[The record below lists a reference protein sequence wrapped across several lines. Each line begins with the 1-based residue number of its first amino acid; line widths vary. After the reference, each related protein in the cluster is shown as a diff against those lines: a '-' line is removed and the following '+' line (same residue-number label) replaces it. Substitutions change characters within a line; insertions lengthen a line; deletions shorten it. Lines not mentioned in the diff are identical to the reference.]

1 MLEYKD
7 LEVRAASG
15 LHEDCL
21 TIIQCHVP
29 KGSGILDLAAGTGA
43 FSARLVDAGYGV
55 TSNDIDDKSWQ
66 PTHIPKLTLDLDKP
80 LEPFLPA
87 AGYEAVVAMEV
98 IEHLQNPS
106 KLLDDCRRLVAPD
119 GVILLSTPNVMD
131 IESRLIFLR
140 SGFFFHISP
149 QSYFATG
156 HRTILPYWLLELLF
170 DKAGLEIV
178 EKHWGGE
185 VPSSGSGPIWRTWV
199 KRIVKGLAR
208 LYIKSPNSKELEA
221 NYLIYLLRVKS
232 DSALEDTT

>member
-7 LEVRAASG
+7 LEVRAAAG

-21 TIIQCHVP
+21 KIFQRFVPEGSEII
-29 KGSGILDLAAGTGA
+29 DLAAGAGA
-43 FSARLVDAGYGV
+43 FSERLVDAGYSV

-87 AGYEAVVAMEV
+87 AGYKAVVAMEV
-98 IEHLQNPS
+98 IEHLRNPS
-106 KLLDDCRRLVAPD
+106 KLLDDCKRLVAPD
-119 GVILLSTPNVMD
+119 GVILLSTPNVSD

-140 SGFFFHISP
+140 SGFFFHFSP

-156 HRTILPYWLLELLF
+156 HRTILPCWLLELLF
-170 DKAGLEIV
+170 DEAGLEIV

-185 VPSSGSGPIWRTWV
+185 VPSSGSGSIWRAWA
-199 KRIVKGLAR
+199 KRIVKSLAR
-208 LYIKSPNSKELEA
+208 LFIKSPNPEELNA

-232 DSALEDTT
+232 DSAMEDMA